1 MSKEIRYI
9 TNFFILIIICIT
21 LLIGSS
27 LAWNI
32 HKENQT
38 SYELA
43 KVEASGNYNK
53 DMVFRRWA
61 SMHGGVYVPI
71 TDSIQ
76 PNPHLNFL
84 AEQNITTT
92 TGKKLTL
99 INPAYMTRLVFQ
111 IGEKQYGQKGHI
123 TSLNP
128 INPENEADEWET
140 KALKSFENGVSEYS
154 SVEKIDNKKYLR
166 LMRPIIVENSCLKCH
181 ASQGYQL
188 GDIRGGISVSIPM
201 NKFRLIMQAKI
212 NRMISTHLISYL
224 VILFFSALAYQR
236 ILIEMK
242 KRNRAQKII
251 LKNEVILQQQNK
263 ELLLAKEQAIESDR
277 LKTVFLQNM
286 SHEIRTPMNAIMGF
300 SSLLP
305 EQFHN
310 KNDLQE
316 YSNIIMQRCNDLLSI
331 INDIMDISKIETKQV
346 LLTLEECNLDFL
358 LTEIQVLFAEE
369 QKRQSKTNISLLIN
383 NSTTDNRTF
392 TTDKRK
398 LRQILINLISN
409 ALKFTDKGQIE
420 IGFSINES
428 KNIIFYVSDTG
439 IGIPASEQKNI
450 FDRFTQV
457 EQGENRIF
465 SGTGLG
471 LSIVQ
476 GLTNALS
483 GEIHLDSELGKGS
496 TFTITLPQNSNQNN
510 KISNSTTNKAKR
522 DYDFSGKTILIV
534 EDDEHNSQYLKEIF
548 NRTSAKIIHTY
559 KGAEAVQIVLSQ
571 PIDIVLMDIR
581 LPDISGYEAT
591 RQIRQDK
598 QNVIIIAQT
607 AYAASEDK
615 QQAID
620 SGCNEYLSKPVKAKK
635 LLELVD
641 KYLTESAILN

>member
-1 MSKEIRYI
+1 M
-9 TNFFILIIICIT
+9 
-21 LLIGSS
+21 
-27 LAWNI
+27 
-32 HKENQT
+32 HKEKQT

-43 KVEASGNYNK
+43 KVEASGSYNK
-53 DMVFRRWA
+53 DLVFRRWA

-76 PNPHLNFL
+76 PNPYLNFL

-111 IGEKQYGQKGHI
+111 IGEEQYGQKGHI

-128 INPENEADEWET
+128 INPENKADEWET
-140 KALKSFENGVSEYS
+140 KALKSFEEGTSEYS
-154 SVEKIDNKKYLR
+154 DIERINNDNYLR
-166 LMRPIIVENSCLKCH
+166 LMLPMKVENSCLKCH
-181 ASQGYQL
+181 ANQGYQL

-201 NKFRLIMQAKI
+201 SKFKPIMRAKT
-212 NRMISTHLISYL
+212 NNMIFTHLISYI
-224 VILFFSALAYQR
+224 VIMFFSTLAYGR

-242 KRNRAQKII
+242 KRNEAQKII
-251 LKNEVILQQQNK
+251 LKNKAILQQQNK

-305 EQFHN
+305 KQFHN

-346 LLTLEECNLDFL
+346 LLTFEECNLDFIL
-358 LTEIQVLFAEE
+358 AEIQALFAEE
-369 QKRQSKTNISLLIN
+369 QKRQNKTNISLLIN
-383 NSTTDNRTF
+383 NSTTNNKTF
-392 TTDKRK
+392 TTDKKK
-398 LRQILINLISN
+398 LRRILINLISN

-420 IGFSINES
+420 IGFTINES

-450 FDRFTQV
+450 FDRFMRV
-457 EQGENRIF
+457 EHGENRIF

-496 TFTITLPQNSNQNN
+496 TFTITLPQNSNQHS
-510 KISNSTTNKAKR
+510 KIANKAKHA
-522 DYDFSGKTILIV
+522 YNFSGKTILVV
-534 EDDEHNSQYLKEIF
+534 EDDEHNFRYLKEVF
-548 NRTSAKIIHTY
+548 NRTSAKIVHAG
-559 KGAEAVQIVLSQ
+559 KGADAVQIALSQ
-571 PIDIVLMDIR
+571 NIDIVLMDIR

-591 RQIRQDK
+591 RQIRQKK

-607 AYAASEDK
+607 AYATSEDR

-620 SGCNEYLSKPVKAKK
+620 SGCNEYFSKPVKAKK

-641 KYLTESAILN
+641 KHFNEVVVL